1 VSLKKKIL
9 KLETAL
15 EERKR
20 EVVIRFA
27 DPEGQYQPILEDEGK
42 QIVVVRFISEED
54 TS

>member
-1 VSLKKKIL
+1 MNLKKKIF
-9 KLETAL
+9 KLENAL

-27 DPEGQYQPILEDEGK
+27 DPEGQYQSTPEDEGK
-42 QIVVVRFISEED
+42 RIIVVHFVSDED